1 MFDPVTVT
9 AVLTTATSAFNNLKK
24 AFAVGRDIETMSG
37 DLSRWM
43 KASSDIDQGI
53 KNTRNPPFY
62 KKFLSGDSV
71 EAAAVQCF
79 TAKKQLEQQ
88 RYDLQQFI
96 KFKFGS
102 KAWDDLLRM
111 EGNIRKERSEK
122 LYARQKFRQ
131 QCIEGFFIFVLLCS
145 VVGFIIFIVW
155 LKKQTDM
162 GNV

>member
-62 KKFLSGDSV
+62 LS
-71 EAAAVQCF
+71 
-79 TAKKQLEQQ
+79 L
-88 RYDLQQFI
+88 I
-96 KFKFGS
+96 H
-102 KAWDDLLRM
+102 
-111 EGNIRKERSEK
+111 I
-122 LYARQKFRQ
+122 
-131 QCIEGFFIFVLLCS
+131 
-145 VVGFIIFIVW
+145 
-155 LKKQTDM
+155 
-162 GNV
+162 